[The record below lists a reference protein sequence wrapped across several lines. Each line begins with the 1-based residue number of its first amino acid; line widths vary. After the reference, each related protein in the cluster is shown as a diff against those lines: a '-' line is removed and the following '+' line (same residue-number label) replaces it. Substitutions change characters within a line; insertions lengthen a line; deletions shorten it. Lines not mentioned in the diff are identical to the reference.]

1 MKFTI
6 IHVNALI
13 AIAVLAAIVVVT
25 LLVEAANQ
33 VVGCALGEVVLVC
46 VGGIVWCAKAFA
58 GGGGE

>member
-13 AIAVLAAIVVVT
+13 AIGVLAAIVVVT

-58 GGGGE
+58 GDGGE